1 MSIIGLADI
10 HDLGKTRLVG
20 RLAWGAVFS
29 VKLMND
35 QLSERG
41 YGRKIECWFR
51 GAFVSVQSVRA
62 TMTLFEFLAR
72 PAGAGRVPADLVRIA
87 DRFAAHDV
95 G

>member
-1 MSIIGLADI
+1 MSIIVLTDI
-10 HDLGKTRLVG
+10 CGPGKTRFAR
-20 RLAWGAVFS
+20 RLAWRAVFG
-29 VKLMND
+29 VKPMNN

-41 YGRKIECWFR
+41 HGRKIECRFR
-51 GAFVSVQSVRA
+51 GAFVSVQSARA
-62 TMTLFEFLAR
+62 TMTLFEFLAG